1 MVPKRQDAARMQLAE
16 RLSHINLFGG
26 MPLKQI
32 EELLLRID
40 YEVRHFDKGEIIFHE
55 TTPFNWVMPIL
66 SGLVNMYEP
75 GANGNRHLIRTV
87 STGFSFGVTLV
98 TGRLEYYPGMA
109 VAASPCELVFLEVA
123 KIRDIWF
130 DMRFRKWFENFYS
143 IASEYVHYCW
153 RKLSI
158 MSCKTT
164 EDKFFLYLSW
174 QASEVGSNDVRLPFV
189 RMEDCATFLGVTRT
203 SLSLAIKRLV
213 KRGEIIYLEHGH
225 FILKR
230 LGHSL

>member
-1 MVPKRQDAARMQLAE
+1 MK
-16 RLSHINLFGG
+16 
-26 MPLKQI
+26 
-32 EELLLRID
+32 
-40 YEVRHFDKGEIIFHE
+40 KGDEKNDFRTRYII
-55 TTPFNWVMPIL
+55 
-66 SGLVNMYEP
+66 
-75 GANGNRHLIRTV
+75 
-87 STGFSFGVTLV
+87 
-98 TGRLEYYPGMA
+98 
-109 VAASPCELVFLEVA
+109 ASPCELVFLEVA

-130 DMRFRKWFENFYS
+130 DMRFRRLFENLYS

-174 QASEVGSNDVRLPFV
+174 QASEVGSNDVSLPFV

-213 KRGEIIYLEHGH
+213 KRGEIVYLEHGH